1 MNRGS
6 KMSLELADN
15 YVRSIF
21 ESHPEHLE
29 QYGVREKY
37 SHTKRVVA
45 WAKRL
50 LQTEKADADVLL
62 YAAIFH
68 DVGYAIS
75 PDEHPKCSME
85 ICKKYLSE
93 NKFDDIFIKRVLE
106 CIINHGNKELL
117 YDKKTKKEVIL
128 LIEAD
133 CLDESGAMSVLRD
146 AISEGMSGNTN
157 YNKTY
162 KRLLERRIVR
172 QPTDFFCVTETAK
185 KIWQEKQKLYFD
197 FIASLKIDLDG

>member
-1 MNRGS
+1 
-6 KMSLELADN
+6 MSLELADN
-15 YVRSIF
+15 YVKSMF
-21 ESHPEHLE
+21 DNHPEHAT
-29 QYGVREKY
+29 QYIFREKY
-37 SHTKRVVA
+37 SHTKRVFA

-50 LQTEKADADVLL
+50 LKTEEADADILL

-68 DVGYAIS
+68 DVGYIVSGTDHWKYSA
-75 PDEHPKCSME
+75 E

-93 NKFDDIFIKRVLE
+93 NGFERIFIEQVLE
-106 CIINHGNKELL
+106 CILNHDNKELL
-117 YDKKTKKEVIL
+117 YDDKTSKEIIL

-146 AISEGMSGNTN
+146 AISEGFSGNTR
-157 YNKTY
+157 YNIVY

-172 QPTDFFCVTETAK
+172 QPNDFFCVTETAK

-197 FIASLKIDLDG
+197 FISSLKIDLEE